1 MIPES
6 GRLPEITATK
16 PGRLRVLLA
25 ASALCLCLAVPA
37 TAGIESIATFA
48 IDARMLSPALL
59 QFSRQSGL
67 SVAFSERLTGDMP
80 AQPVIGDMRAAEAL
94 DTLLNGSG
102 LGWELVDG
110 SIVAIY
116 EINCDPEDER
126 CDNPGGVVRDYPVFV
141 PGMEETH
148 VYGRRVTG
156 SRIRRAGDTGGAPVD
171 ILSAPDIERSG
182 AQTLGELLKFLPA
195 VAGNSTSTAI
205 SNGGDGTATVTL
217 RGLPASNTLV
227 LINGRRTAN
236 DGLAGDS
243 VDLNSI
249 PPGAVERV
257 EILKDG
263 ASAIYGSDAIAGVV
277 NIIMKHDT
285 PGVLAETYFGEAEAG
300 DLQTRNDTL
309 QYGASL
315 PRGSFFIS
323 ASRFKQDPLY
333 SRDRAISRNADT
345 RPLGGSDQRS
355 SATPSARV
363 TLPSGETLIA
373 TGDTYRPATSED
385 LFNYQAFTTAVV
397 PLERAGLFASA
408 SYDLGDRVSALVD
421 LSYIDTDAEA
431 TLAPTPVFTAFEQVP
446 LTVSADNRYNPFGTD
461 LQDIRRRILELAPRR
476 QRNKSE
482 VTRFTAGVE
491 GLHDSWYWDVGVH
504 WSRSEAAETVTGIV
518 NADNL
523 RRGIGPADACLGLA
537 IDGCVAVDLLG
548 PNGSISSEQ
557 ADFIE
562 ARGEVS
568 GYSKL
573 SGASANFSRSIT
585 AMPFGRGDVA
595 WGAEYRQEATQKR
608 PSALFAETRTIGA
621 TNFQATRGE
630 RQITEMYLE
639 TVLPLWKN
647 ESRTSALD
655 LESALRYSHYSD
667 FGNTVNPKVVLHLQ
681 LGPSVLLRANYAE
694 GFRAPSLNELYEGA
708 TEEQAFLTDPCT
720 LPQSTSSLPG
730 CTQQADDTRNQF
742 LTITGGNRALEPETA
757 DSYSAGV
764 VWTPPRAPGLSL
776 SADYFLIDQ
785 DDVVASSAQ
794 FLVDQNARF
803 GLYADKVQ
811 RDSMGNLVRVDATN
825 INVGRRRV
833 SGADLALTYHLPRR
847 GWGQLSLISSA
858 SWIREYLAGTDRTAP
873 ELELAGTFRDEAS
886 EGLGGI
892 PEWKAQL
899 ALRWNRERWRGSY
912 EIHHVSSM
920 EEVVPDTLRTRS
932 IDSWTVHDLQLSYT
946 FDLFDGLRWTLG
958 VDNALDTEAPLAAS
972 AFNDNIDG
980 RTHELRGRFC
990 YLRLSQRF

>member
-1 MIPES
+1 MIHES
-6 GRLPEITATK
+6 GLLAITAK
-16 PGRLRVLLA
+16 RSGHLKRSLA
-25 ASALCLCLAVPA
+25 AGWLCLSLATSA
-37 TAGIESIATFA
+37 IADIESIVQFA

-59 QFSRQSGL
+59 QFSRQSGF
-67 SVAFSERLTGDMP
+67 SVAFSERATGDIP
-80 AQPVIGDMRAAEAL
+80 APPVIGEMPAGAAL
-94 DTLLNGSG
+94 DALLQGSG

-110 SIVAIY
+110 SIVAIFNRGCGPM
-116 EINCDPEDER
+116 EEGCDSAGE
-126 CDNPGGVVRDYPVFV
+126 VVREQPVFA
-141 PGMEETH
+141 PGMEVTH

-171 ILSAPDIERSG
+171 ILAAPDIERSG

-227 LINGRRTAN
+227 LINGRRVAN

-277 NIIMKHDT
+277 NVIMKHDS
-285 PGVLAETYFGEAEAG
+285 PGLLAETYFGEAEAG
-300 DLQTRNDTL
+300 DLRTRSDTL
-309 QYGASL
+309 QYGANL
-315 PRGSFFIS
+315 PRGSFFLS
-323 ASRFKQDPLY
+323 TSRFKQDPIY
-333 SRDRAISRNADT
+333 SRNRGISRNADT
-345 RPLGGSDQRS
+345 RRLGGSDQRS

-373 TGDTYRPATSED
+373 EGDTYRPVTGED

-397 PLERAGLFASA
+397 PLERTGLFTSA
-408 SYDLGDRVSALVD
+408 SYDLGDRMSALVD
-421 LSYIDTDAEA
+421 FSYIETDAEA

-446 LTVSADNRYNPFGTD
+446 LTVSAENRYNPFGTD
-461 LQDIRRRILELAPRR
+461 LRDVRRRILELAPRR
-476 QRNKSE
+476 QRNESD
-482 VTRFTAGVE
+482 VVRFSAGVE
-491 GLHDSWYWDVGVH
+491 GLLDDWYWDAGVH
-504 WSRSEAAETVTGIV
+504 WSRSEANETLTGIV
-518 NADNL
+518 NADSL
-523 RRGIGPADACLGLA
+523 SRGIGPADTCRGPAV
-537 IDGCVAVDLLG
+537 DGCVAVDLLG
-548 PNGSISSEQ
+548 PTGSITEEQ
-557 ADFIE
+557 ARYIE
-562 ARGEVS
+562 ATGKVS

-573 SGASANFSRSIT
+573 SGASINFSGSVP
-585 AMPFGRGDVA
+585 ALPFGRGDIA
-595 WGAEYRQEATQKR
+595 WGAEYRQEATHKR
-608 PSALFAETRTIGA
+608 PSALLAETATIGA

-639 TVLPLWKN
+639 TLLPLWK
-647 ESRTSALD
+647 SAGRTST
-655 LESALRYSHYSD
+655 LELEAALRYSHYSD
-667 FGNTVNPKVVLHLQ
+667 FGNTVNPKLVLHLQ
-681 LGPSVLLRANYAE
+681 LGPSLLLRANYAE
-694 GFRAPSLNELYEGA
+694 GFRAPSLNELYEGT

-730 CTQQADDTRNQF
+730 CTQLADDTRNQF
-742 LTITGGNRALEPETA
+742 LTVSGGNRDLEPETS

-764 VWTPPRAPGLSL
+764 VWTPRSVPGLSL

-785 DDVVASSAQ
+785 DDVIASSAQ
-794 FLVDQNARF
+794 FLVDQNARY

-833 SGADLALTYHLPRR
+833 SGADLALTYHLTRQR
-847 GWGQLSLISSA
+847 WGQLSLISSA
-858 SWIREYLAGTDRTAP
+858 SWIREYLAGTDKTAP
-873 ELELAGTFRDEAS
+873 ELDLAGTFRDEAS

-892 PEWKAQL
+892 PEWKGQL
-899 ALRWNRERWRGSY
+899 ALHWDRNRWRGSY
-912 EIHHVSSM
+912 EVHHVSSM
-920 EEVVPDTLRTRS
+920 AEVVPDTLRTRT

-958 VDNALDTEAPLAAS
+958 VDNAFDNEAPLAAS

-980 RTHELRGRFC
+980 RTHELRGRFW
-990 YLRLSQRF
+990 YTRLSQRF